1 MLVIRTLPLISF
13 KSRTNMIV
21 LPTKPV
27 PAESTNPS
35 YLVLYGLPKAGKT
48 SCVAQL
54 PNNLIID
61 LEGGSKFID
70 ALAIQARS
78 ITDLGEI
85 AQAIRAKNEEVG
97 HNFYKHIT
105 IDNATR
111 LEDICMSYACT
122 LYRKTELGKN
132 WKGDDVTT
140 LARGAGYK
148 YLRDAVKKVI
158 DMFKDLC
165 DEFILIG
172 HVKDSITDKDGQEV
186 NAKEI
191 DLVGKLGRIICG
203 LADAV
208 GYVYR
213 KENETHI
220 SFKGGNGDSV
230 LEARAK
236 HIAGR
241 DIVIATGNEDGSLTT
256 YWDKVYKPE

>member
-1 MLVIRTLPLISF
+1 MITLPTQ
-13 KSRTNMIV
+13 K
-21 LPTKPV
+21 V
-27 PAESTNPS
+27 PATSTNPQ

-48 SCVAQL
+48 SAVAKL
-54 PNNLIID
+54 ENNLIVD

-70 ALAIQARS
+70 ALAIQART
-78 ITDLGEI
+78 INDLGEI

-122 LYRKTELGKN
+122 LYRQTELGKN
-132 WKGDDVTT
+132 WKGTDVTT

-172 HVKDSITDKDGQEV
+172 HVKDSITDKDGEEV

-191 DLVGKLGRIICG
+191 DLVGKLGKIVCG
-203 LADAV
+203 MADAV

-213 KENETHI
+213 KDNETHI
-220 SFKGGNGDSV
+220 SFKSGGDGTIM
-230 LEARAK
+230 EARAR
-236 HIAGR
+236 HIAGK
-241 DIVIATGNEDGSLTT
+241 DVIIATGNEDGSITT
-256 YWDKVYKPE
+256 YWDRIYKSE

>member
-1 MLVIRTLPLISF
+1 MITLPTQ
-13 KSRTNMIV
+13 K
-21 LPTKPV
+21 V
-27 PAESTNPS
+27 PATSTNPQ

-48 SCVAQL
+48 SAVAQL
-54 PNNLIID
+54 ENNLIID
-61 LEGGSKFID
+61 LEGGSRFID
-70 ALAIQARS
+70 ALAVQART
-78 ITDLGEI
+78 INDLGEI
-85 AQAIRAKNEEVG
+85 AQAIRAKNDELG

-122 LYRKTELGKN
+122 LYRQTELGKN
-132 WKGDDVTT
+132 WKGTDVTT

-172 HVKDSITDKDGQEV
+172 HVKDSITDKDGEEV

-191 DLVGKLGRIICG
+191 DLVGKLGKIVCG
-203 LADAV
+203 MADAV

-213 KENETHI
+213 KDSETHI
-220 SFKGGNGDSV
+220 SFRSGGDGTIM
-230 LEARAK
+230 EARAR
-236 HIAGR
+236 HIAGK
-241 DIVIATGNEDGSLTT
+241 DIIIATGNEDGSITT
-256 YWDKVYKPE
+256 YWDRVYKPEV

>member
-1 MLVIRTLPLISF
+1 M
-13 KSRTNMIV
+13 NIV
-21 LPTKPV
+21 LPTKPI
-27 PAESTNPS
+27 PATSTNPK

-48 SCVAQL
+48 SAVAQL
-54 PNNLIID
+54 ENNLIID
-61 LEGGSKFID
+61 LEGGSQFID
-70 ALAIQARS
+70 ALAVQART
-78 ITDLGEI
+78 INDLGEI

-97 HNFYKHIT
+97 HKFYKHIT

-172 HVKDSITDKDGQEV
+172 HVKDSLTDKDGEEV
-186 NAKEI
+186 NAREI

-203 LADAV
+203 LSDAV

-213 KENETHI
+213 RNNETHI
-220 SFKGGNGDSV
+220 NFRNGDKVSV
-230 LEARAK
+230 TEARAK
-236 HIAGR
+236 HLAGK
-241 DIVIATGNEDGSLTT
+241 DIVIATGNEDGSITT
-256 YWDKVYKPE
+256 YWNRVYKPE